1 MTNNMAGLSANIVTS
16 KNRAYPSW
24 PRAISPSYYYGQM
37 HPQTNPRYFEG
48 FQNDSVA
55 GSSIKFGGLSSADTL
70 VYYNGQG
77 TQITDGVW
85 NSAGL
90 TVAEAW
96 SDGNNWAG
104 AYLDS
109 SDDKL
114 YLLVRDTGTTPDT
127 LRMTS
132 VDKDGTVVLETA
144 AFQVTNTAF
153 NTPEW
158 HHSAAPK
165 LYRVGQV
172 DGTGNFRYDVMN
184 ANTDDDDNN
193 APYDGCRIEINT
205 SGGTVNSISANT
217 MAETSDGV
225 LPNNFYTPTAPYDNM
240 MGPTDNNIVGGPTY
254 NFGASYGDSRL
265 TGTLVNMTTGNSSY
279 HMPFGKDC
287 PFYPT
292 AASSSF
298 NVMNWNGNVRFFGL
312 YTYGFTSG
320 GSTFDRGEYFNFMDE
335 LAVFYGIL

>member
-1 MTNNMAGLSANIVTS
+1 M
-16 KNRAYPSW
+16 PSW
-24 PRAISPSYYYGQM
+24 PRCISPSYYYGQI
-37 HPQTNPRYFEG
+37 HPQGNPRYFEG
-48 FQNDSVA
+48 FQNDSLA
-55 GSSIKFGGLSSADTL
+55 GSSIKFGGLSAADTL

-77 TQITDGVW
+77 TQVTSGVW

-96 SDGNNWAG
+96 SDGNTWAG

-114 YLLVRDTGTTPDT
+114 YLLVRNTSTSPDK

-144 AFQVTNTAF
+144 EFQVTNTAF
-153 NTPEW
+153 EAPDW
-158 HHSAAPK
+158 HHSSAPK
-165 LYRVGQV
+165 LYRVGMV

-184 ANTDDDDNN
+184 ANTDDDDHS
-193 APYDGCRIEINT
+193 APFDGCRIEINT

-217 MAETSDGV
+217 MTETSDGI
-225 LPNNFYTPTAPYDNM
+225 LPSNFYTPTAPYDNM
-240 MGPTDNNIVGGPTY
+240 MGPTDNNIVGGP
-254 NFGASYGDSRL
+254 FMMLGGAIGEPRQ

-279 HMPFGKDC
+279 QMPFGTNC
-287 PFYPT
+287 PFAPQT
-292 AASSSF
+292 ANLSY
-298 NVMNWNGNVRFFGL
+298 NVMHWNGNYRFFGL
-312 YTYGFTSG
+312 YTYATPAGGTS
-320 GSTFDRGEYFNFMDE
+320 FDRGEFHNFMDE